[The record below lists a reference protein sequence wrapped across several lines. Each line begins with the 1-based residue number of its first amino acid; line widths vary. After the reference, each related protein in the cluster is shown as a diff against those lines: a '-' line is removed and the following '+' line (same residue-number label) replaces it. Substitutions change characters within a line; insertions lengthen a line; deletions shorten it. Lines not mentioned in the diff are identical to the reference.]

1 MYKAVVFAGTTEGCE
16 ISSFLA
22 GHKVKVL
29 ACVAT
34 EYGSKSLIENEYLK
48 IHAGRLDENEM
59 EELLREAA
67 PGLVLDATHPY
78 AAEVTKNIKT
88 ACETTRI
95 PYQRVLRE
103 TGIYQ
108 EKAVYVPDAE
118 AAVEFLKETKGNI
131 LLTTGSKELGKFTAF
146 PEAKERIYARVLSL
160 PSVMETCKEYGFE
173 GKHLIGMQGPFS
185 MELNLAMLRQFDCQY
200 LVTKDSGRAGGFQE
214 KIDAAFACGAV
225 PVIIGR
231 PVQETGLSVMEC
243 KGILAKKF
251 EFSLKPHIT
260 LLGIG
265 MGSEETLTIQGKKAA
280 EKADLIIGAKR
291 LADAVCQA
299 GKPVLYEYRSN
310 VIAEYI
316 KDHPEYEN
324 IVIAL
329 SGDVGF
335 YSGAK
340 KLLEALKPIYAA
352 ENTGGEK
359 GEASLPKTE
368 VENKADGN
376 CQQSE
381 ESNIEVICGISSVV
395 YFMSK
400 IGLSWDDAKI
410 TSAHGKSCNLISMI
424 RENPKVF
431 SILGTGDAVAKLAQK
446 LAEYGMG
453 EVALYVGEN
462 LSYEDEAIFVKRARE
477 LTDYEGQALSVV
489 CAVNEQAKPAF
500 TTHGLPDESFI
511 RGKAPMTKEEV
522 RCVSLFKLQ
531 LYQNSVCYDVGAGTG
546 SVSVEMALRA
556 DQGQVFAI
564 EKKEEAAALL
574 AENKRK
580 FAVDNLKIV
589 KGEAPSALEELPAPT
604 HAFIGGSSG
613 NLKEIVALLLQKN
626 EQVRMVINCITLETI
641 SEAMELLKEYQ
652 FEVQEVVQLAA
663 AHGKKLGSYH
673 LMMGENPI
681 YIITCQNPGKR
692 PSKSGEER

>member
-16 ISSFLA
+16 ISIFLA

-34 EYGSKSLIENEYLK
+34 EYGSKSLTENEYLK
-48 IHAGRLDENEM
+48 IHAGRLDEKEM
-59 EELLREAA
+59 EELLRKAA
-67 PGLVLDATHPY
+67 PCLVLDATHPY
-78 AAEVTKNIKT
+78 AAEVTENIKK
-88 ACETTRI
+88 ACVNVGL

-103 TGIYQ
+103 KGVHQ
-108 EKAVYVPDAE
+108 EKAVYVPDTE
-118 AAVEFLKETKGNI
+118 AAVKFLEETKGNI
-131 LLTTGSKELGKFTAF
+131 LLTTGSKELGKFTAL

-185 MELNLAMLRQFDCQY
+185 MELNLAMLRQFDCKY

-214 KIDAAFACGAV
+214 KIDAAFAYGAV

-231 PVQETGLSVMEC
+231 PVQETGLSVVEC

-251 EFSLKPHIT
+251 GFSLKPHIT

-280 EKADLIIGAKR
+280 ENADLIIGAKR

-316 KDHPEYEN
+316 QAHPEYEN

-340 KLLEALKPIYAA
+340 KLLEAIRRSYQP
-352 ENTGGEK
+352 
-359 GEASLPKTE
+359 
-368 VENKADGN
+368 
-376 CQQSE
+376 E
-381 ESNIEVICGISSVV
+381 ESNVEVICGISSVV

-410 TSAHGKSCNLISMI
+410 TSAHGKNCNLISMI

-446 LAEYGMG
+446 LVEYGMG
-453 EVALYVGEN
+453 EVSLYVGEN
-462 LSYEDEAIFVKRARE
+462 LSYEEERIFVKNAWE
-477 LTDYEGQALSVV
+477 LTDYDGRALSVV
-489 CAVNEQAKPAF
+489 CAVNKQAKQAF

-531 LYQNSVCYDVGAGTG
+531 LKKDSVCYDVGAGTG

-580 FAVDNLKIV
+580 FAVDNLEII
-589 KGEAPSALEELPAPT
+589 KGEAPSAMEELPAPT

-613 NLKEIVALLLQKN
+613 NLKEIVALLLKKN
-626 EQVRMVINCITLETI
+626 EKVRMVVNCITLETI
-641 SEAMELLKEYQ
+641 SEAIELLKEYQ

-663 AHGKKLGSYH
+663 ARGKKLGSYH

-681 YIITCQNPGKR
+681 YIITCQYPR
-692 PSKSGEER
+692 EIPSKSDEER